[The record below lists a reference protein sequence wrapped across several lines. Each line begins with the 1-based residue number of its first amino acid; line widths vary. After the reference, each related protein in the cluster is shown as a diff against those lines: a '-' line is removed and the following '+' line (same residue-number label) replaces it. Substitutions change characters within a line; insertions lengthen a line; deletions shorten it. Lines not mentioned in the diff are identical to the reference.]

1 VTEAAALGSA
11 ATAAPGPADGITE
24 RRLASLRAILM
35 QSDAA
40 LREKLPEYFLV
51 YYKHLSVLRNP
62 PRIEH
67 LFQKGRD
74 MYRYL
79 AAEGKD
85 VLDLGAG
92 FGIEALLVAIYGAR
106 RVLATEIDRDM
117 VAVGAF
123 LAKAV
128 NPPVGH
134 FEARYGDGIAME
146 LPSGSFDGVM
156 ANCVISHVRDLEGFL
171 REANRLL
178 RPGGIFFLSDENN
191 SLYLPARGRRRRG
204 WRDMEREPGGP
215 YFTARRAMIGEHF
228 PGLSENQLFEAT
240 RCTRGLVAGEVI
252 SGTRELL
259 ETGSLQ
265 RKVEFPYRDPRDGQ
279 YPERELN
286 PFWMMRK
293 FHDAGLEPELLPA
306 FFSRGIEVHPRQ
318 WVKDILRFF
327 CSRWP
332 VLSVYLWPI
341 MRLRGR
347 KVR

>member
-1 VTEAAALGSA
+1 MLI
-11 ATAAPGPADGITE
+11 D

-51 YYKHLSVLRNP
+51 YYKHLNILRNP
-62 PRIEH
+62 ARIEH
-67 LFQKGRD
+67 LFQKGRE
-74 MYRYL
+74 MYVYL
-79 AAEGKD
+79 EAEKKQ

-92 FGIEALLVAIYGAR
+92 FGIEALLVAIYGAS

-117 VAVGAF
+117 VAVGAY
-123 LAKAV
+123 LAQAV
-128 NPPVGH
+128 DPPLPHSH
-134 FEARYGDGIAME
+134 FESRYGDGIAME
-146 LPSGSFDGVM
+146 FPSGSFDGVM

-191 SLYLPARGRRRRG
+191 SLYLPARARRRKG
-204 WRDMEREPGGP
+204 WRDMEREPDGP
-215 YFTARRAMIGEHF
+215 YFAARRALIGEHF
-228 PGLSENQLFEAT
+228 PTLARNELFEAT
-240 RCTRGLVAGEVI
+240 RATRGLVGSDVI
-252 SGTRELL
+252 EGTRELL
-259 ETGSLQ
+259 ESGAV
-265 RKVEFPYRDPRDGQ
+265 RRPVEFSYRDPRDGQ

-286 PFWMMRK
+286 PFWMMGK
-293 FHDAGLEPELLPA
+293 FRDAGLTPELLPA

-318 WVKDILRFF
+318 WVKDVLRFF

-332 VLSVYLWPI
+332 VLSVYVWPI